1 MKSRSKTLG
10 LHEWSKE
17 DTIVTLYYTKYGTYG
32 LYLKDESSLAKW
44 IGTSLGSLKMQSGNF
59 RGLMGE
65 SERALSDYSKLQ
77 AEVYNEFGD
86 MSKLQLMKVVKNII
100 DQDTYERNEILM
112 KMGKDPKKMVKA

>member
-1 MKSRSKTLG
+1 M
-10 LHEWSKE
+10 
-17 DTIVTLYYTKYGTYG
+17 
-32 LYLKDESSLAKW
+32 YLKDESSLAKW

-77 AEVYNEFGD
+77 AEVYNEFGG